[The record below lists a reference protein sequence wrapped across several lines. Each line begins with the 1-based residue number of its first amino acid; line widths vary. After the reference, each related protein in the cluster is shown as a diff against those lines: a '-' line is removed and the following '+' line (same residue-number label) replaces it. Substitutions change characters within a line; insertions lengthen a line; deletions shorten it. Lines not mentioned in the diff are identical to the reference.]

1 MPTINSSK
9 AGYIIGQASTNFSTA
24 RQNGSSAVPSPTT
37 STDNALRHRAYSGR
51 GSLTHAFYR
60 TFLYF
65 DTSGITTPVSSAT
78 IDIMGSIAAT
88 ADYIVLKSSAFGGDG
103 GTALTTSDFYSE
115 VDYSTPYTSE
125 ITSWSRTSTNNITLG
140 ATAKG
145 DMKNNT
151 AFIVALVEHDSD
163 YLNTA
168 GVVALDVTN
177 GIAFGTTITLTYT
190 AASSTSITSVNG
202 IALASI
208 EEMNAIADSNI
219 EKLNTLAY

>member
-9 AGYIIGQASTNFSTA
+9 AGYIIGQSSTSFSTA
-24 RQNGSSAVPSPTT
+24 RQNGSSAVPAPTT
-37 STDNALRHRAYSGR
+37 STDNALRYRVTSGR

-78 IDIMGSIAAT
+78 IDIMGAIAGT

-145 DMKNNT
+145 DMKNDT
-151 AFIVALVEHDSD
+151 AFIVALVEYDSD

-168 GVVALDVTN
+168 GVVALDVKN

-190 AASSTSITSVNG
+190 ALAATSITSVNT
-202 IALASI
+202 ITK
-208 EEMNAIADSNI
+208 SNI
-219 EKLNTLAY
+219 TSYNTIAASNIDELNTLTF

>member
-9 AGYIIGQASTNFSTA
+9 AGYIIGQSSTNFSTA
-24 RQNGSSAVPSPTT
+24 RQNGSSAVPAPTT
-37 STDNALRHRAYSGR
+37 STDSALRYRATSGR

-65 DTSGITTPVSSAT
+65 DTSGITTPVLSAT
-78 IDIMGSIAAT
+78 IDIMGYSAGT

-103 GTALTTSDFYSE
+103 GTALTTGDFYSE

-145 DMKNNT
+145 DMKNDT
-151 AFIVALVEHDSD
+151 AFIVALVEHDAD
-163 YLNTA
+163 YLNTS
-168 GVVALDVTN
+168 GLVALDVKN

-190 AASSTSITSVNG
+190 VSAATDVISTNTIIKSNITSYNT
-202 IALASI
+202 IAA
-208 EEMNAIADSNI
+208 ANI
-219 EKLNTLAY
+219 DKLNTLAF

>member
-9 AGYIIGQASTNFSTA
+9 ARYIAGQPSTNFSTA
-24 RQNGSSAVPSPTT
+24 RQNGSSVFTAPTNSVT
-37 STDNALRHRAYSGR
+37 TALRHRAYAGR
-51 GSLTHAFYR
+51 GSLTHVFGR

-78 IDIMGSIAAT
+78 IDIMGYSSGT

-140 ATAKG
+140 ATARG
-145 DMKNNT
+145 DMKNDT
-151 AFIVALVEHDSD
+151 AFIVALVEYDSD
-163 YLNTA
+163 YLNTV
-168 GVVALDVTN
+168 GFSALDVIN

-190 AASSTSITSVNG
+190 ALAATSITSVNS

-208 EEMNAIADSNI
+208 GEMNAITSANI
-219 EKLNTLAY
+219 DELNTLTF

>member
-1 MPTINSSK
+1 
-9 AGYIIGQASTNFSTA
+9 
-24 RQNGSSAVPSPTT
+24 
-37 STDNALRHRAYSGR
+37 
-51 GSLTHAFYR
+51 
-60 TFLYF
+60 
-65 DTSGITTPVSSAT
+65 
-78 IDIMGSIAAT
+78 MGSIAAT

-190 AASSTSITSVNG
+190 ALSATSITSVNS

-208 EEMNAIADSNI
+208 GEMNAITPANI
-219 EKLNTLAY
+219 DELNTLTF

>member
-9 AGYIIGQASTNFSTA
+9 AGYIVGQPSTNFSTA
-24 RQNGSSAVPSPTT
+24 RQNGSSVFTAPTNSVT
-37 STDNALRHRAYSGR
+37 TALRHIAYSGR
-51 GSLTHAFYR
+51 GSLTHAFGR

-78 IDIMGSIAAT
+78 IDIMGYSSGT

-103 GTALTTSDFYSE
+103 GTALTTGDFYSE

-140 ATAKG
+140 ATARG
-145 DMKNNT
+145 DMKNDT
-151 AFIVALVEHDSD
+151 AFIVALVEYDSD

-168 GVVALDVTN
+168 GVVALDVKN

>member
-9 AGYIIGQASTNFSTA
+9 AGYIAGQPSTNFSTA
-24 RQNGSSAVPSPTT
+24 RQNGSSVFTAPTNSVT
-37 STDNALRHRAYSGR
+37 TALRHRAYSGR
-51 GSLTHAFYR
+51 GSLTHLFAR

-78 IDIMGSIAAT
+78 IDIMGYSSGT

-103 GTALTTSDFYSE
+103 GTALTTGDFYSG

-145 DMKNNT
+145 DMRNDN
-151 AFIVALVEHDSD
+151 AFIVALVEYDSD

-168 GVVALDVTN
+168 GIAALDVIN
-177 GIAFGTTITLTYT
+177 GIAFGTTITLTYN
-190 AASSTSITSVNG
+190 ASAIASVNSITP
-202 IALASI
+202 
-208 EEMNAIADSNI
+208 SNI
-219 EKLNTLAY
+219 DQWGATAWSSVASLNGVT